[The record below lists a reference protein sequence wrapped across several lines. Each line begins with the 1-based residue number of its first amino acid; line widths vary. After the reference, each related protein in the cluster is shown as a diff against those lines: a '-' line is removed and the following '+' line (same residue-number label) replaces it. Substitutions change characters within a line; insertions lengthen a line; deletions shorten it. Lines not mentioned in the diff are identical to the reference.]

1 MHSQNA
7 ISARASNLI
16 ENHVTIDEKEL
27 INFIQEFYVRFYILV
42 FPSLTLCLDFEC
54 SLRSRVAS
62 LLIKWPTKSKKIVIL
77 SNSMIVSPA
86 IERIRIEVPS

>member
-16 ENHVTIDEKEL
+16 ENRITIDEE
-27 INFIQEFYVRFYILV
+27 EMTPFYIRFYILV

-54 SLRSRVAS
+54 SLRSRVDS
-62 LLIKWPTKSKKIVIL
+62 LPIKLPIKSKKIVIL
-77 SNSMIVSPA
+77 PFKFRDYFHQRLNI
-86 IERIRIEVPS
+86 